1 MDYYLL
7 TDLAARVGYH
17 LALSGAETF
26 RVEETIRRIIGAYG
40 IECEAFS
47 IPNCVMVSLEAAN
60 GKPLMVMKR
69 VDFHGNDLESVE
81 KLNALSRRICAETP
95 DPSVAAQWLDETLK
109 GRRHY
114 SVPVYYLGNFCAAA
128 GFCPVFGGT
137 LRDSL
142 FAGLLGLIIGF
153 VSRQM
158 DRRETNPFFST
169 IVEAFAMAV
178 PAYLAAGFHLVDYID
193 FVIIGTLMILVP
205 GLLITTSMRDII
217 YGDTNSG
224 INRIVQVLLSAFAI
238 ALGTAAAWRV
248 TSGVYGL
255 TVASG
260 SASYPAWAQAVMIFV
275 ACTGFFILFN
285 VHDWGSILCALGGVF
300 TWMTYLLCRD
310 LGMSIY
316 SMNFFAAVVS
326 ALYSEILARS
336 RKYPVTSYLVI
347 SLLPLVP
354 GAGIYYTMSLGLGG
368 DVQAAVHKGLET
380 AGVAGAS
387 PWRSCWCPRSSASS
401 PRRTGK
407 AESSVRKVKTAA
419 RLGGSFLL
427 QCVNVSVQR
436 GKIAVGIGV
445 QVAVF
450 RVDETV
456 GQKKDIHPD
465 LACSHVL
472 GRVVADHQ
480 ALLRLDAER
489 ARDLEVVSR
498 IRLAEG
504 RGLVGRVN
512 FKILRH
518 KARPADAVLR
528 RHVGKDRIRRQR
540 DAVAALFEL
549 MDRLHRR
556 GIKAADVAR
565 GVELIG
571 VEILEKYRSLWHFSS
586 P

>member
-1 MDYYLL
+1 MKDLRRRFERFCLKNRGKGIPNLMLVIAIGNLAVFALSYIDPSNIVYSYLCFSRSAILRGQVWRLFSYIFTYLNDVRGAGLLLAAVSLFCYYQFGKILESYWGTFRFNLYYLTGLVL

-224 INRIVQVLLSAFAI
+224 INRIVQVLLSA
-238 ALGTAAAWRV
+238 RRR
-248 TSGVYGL
+248 
-255 TVASG
+255 
-260 SASYPAWAQAVMIFV
+260 
-275 ACTGFFILFN
+275 
-285 VHDWGSILCALGGVF
+285 H
-300 TWMTYLLCRD
+300 
-310 LGMSIY
+310 
-316 SMNFFAAVVS
+316 
-326 ALYSEILARS
+326 
-336 RKYPVTSYLVI
+336 
-347 SLLPLVP
+347 
-354 GAGIYYTMSLGLGG
+354 
-368 DVQAAVHKGLET
+368 
-380 AGVAGAS
+380 GAS
-387 PWRSCWCPRSSASS
+387 
-401 PRRTGK
+401 
-407 AESSVRKVKTAA
+407 
-419 RLGGSFLL
+419 
-427 QCVNVSVQR
+427 
-436 GKIAVGIGV
+436 
-445 QVAVF
+445 
-450 RVDETV
+450 
-456 GQKKDIHPD
+456 
-465 LACSHVL
+465 
-472 GRVVADHQ
+472 
-480 ALLRLDAER
+480 
-489 ARDLEVVSR
+489 
-498 IRLAEG
+498 RLAYTG
-504 RGLVGRVN
+504 
-512 FKILRH
+512 
-518 KARPADAVLR
+518 
-528 RHVGKDRIRRQR
+528 
-540 DAVAALFEL
+540 
-549 MDRLHRR
+549 
-556 GIKAADVAR
+556 
-565 GVELIG
+565 
-571 VEILEKYRSLWHFSS
+571 
-586 P
+586 

>member
-326 ALYSEILARS
+326 ALYSELMARS

-368 DVQAAVHKGLET
+368 DVHT
-380 AGVAGAS
+380 YNFGVNGSYYWNLRGDTIFSINAGAATVDS
-387 PWRSCWCPRSSASS
+387 YGNHDVPIFERLYLGGPYNMRGFRFRDVAPYNPALSGDETMGGRSSFFCQFEYSI
-401 PRRTGK
+401 PVI
-407 AESSVRKVKTAA
+407 EEVR
-419 RLGGSFLL
+419 
-427 QCVNVSVQR
+427 
-436 GKIAVGIGV
+436 
-445 QVAVF
+445 VAVF
-450 RVDETV
+450 Y
-456 GQKKDIHPD
+456 DIGFVNGD
-465 LACSHVL
+465 SFDFSTSKIVSDY
-472 GRVVADHQ
+472 GIG
-480 ALLRLDAER
+480 LRLN
-489 ARDLEVVSR
+489 LP
-498 IRLAEG
+498 IGPLAVDYAIPIQKNNAID
-504 RGLVGRVN
+504 RGGQFQFYLN
-512 FKILRH
+512 
-518 KARPADAVLR
+518 
-528 RHVGKDRIRRQR
+528 
-540 DAVAALFEL
+540 
-549 MDRLHRR
+549 
-556 GIKAADVAR
+556 
-565 GVELIG
+565 
-571 VEILEKYRSLWHFSS
+571 YSY
-586 P
+586 

>member
-69 VDFHGNDLESVE
+69 VGFHGNDLDAVE
-81 KLNALSRRICAETP
+81 RLNALSRRICAETP

-260 SASYPAWAQAVMIFV
+260 
-275 ACTGFFILFN
+275 CT
-285 VHDWGSILCALGGVF
+285 
-300 TWMTYLLCRD
+300 
-310 LGMSIY
+310 
-316 SMNFFAAVVS
+316 
-326 ALYSEILARS
+326 S
-336 RKYPVTSYLVI
+336 RV
-347 SLLPLVP
+347 
-354 GAGIYYTMSLGLGG
+354 
-368 DVQAAVHKGLET
+368 
-380 AGVAGAS
+380 
-387 PWRSCWCPRSSASS
+387 
-401 PRRTGK
+401 
-407 AESSVRKVKTAA
+407 
-419 RLGGSFLL
+419 
-427 QCVNVSVQR
+427 
-436 GKIAVGIGV
+436 
-445 QVAVF
+445 
-450 RVDETV
+450 
-456 GQKKDIHPD
+456 
-465 LACSHVL
+465 
-472 GRVVADHQ
+472 
-480 ALLRLDAER
+480 
-489 ARDLEVVSR
+489 
-498 IRLAEG
+498 
-504 RGLVGRVN
+504 
-512 FKILRH
+512 
-518 KARPADAVLR
+518 
-528 RHVGKDRIRRQR
+528 
-540 DAVAALFEL
+540 
-549 MDRLHRR
+549 
-556 GIKAADVAR
+556 
-565 GVELIG
+565 
-571 VEILEKYRSLWHFSS
+571 
-586 P
+586 